1 VPEFVDIGVSAAA
14 MVLLVMAVAV
24 AAVVLE
30 GVPNPGAFVY
40 LLNPRTV
47 NFQWW
52 WLFTPAFVLRGL
64 WS

>member
-1 VPEFVDIGVSAAA
+1 